1 MAIISKQA
9 PRAFHRFEELNKM
22 NHFEIVKEFTDILAS
37 CQGKVT
43 FVTAQGDRLVT
54 DSMLSALVGFASLIS
69 VAGSIDVHLNAS
81 NRKIAKNC
89 APL

>member
-1 MAIISKQA
+1 
-9 PRAFHRFEELNKM
+9 M

-54 DSMLSALVGFASLIS
+54 DSMLSALVGFASPDFS
-69 VAGSIDVHLNAS
+69 RRID
-81 NRKIAKNC
+81 RC
-89 APL
+89 PF

>member
-1 MAIISKQA
+1 
-9 PRAFHRFEELNKM
+9 M

-69 VAGSIDVHLNAS
+69 VAGSIDVHFECEQSEDCEKLRTFMMTYKLGEYRNS
-81 NRKIAKNC
+81 
-89 APL
+89 